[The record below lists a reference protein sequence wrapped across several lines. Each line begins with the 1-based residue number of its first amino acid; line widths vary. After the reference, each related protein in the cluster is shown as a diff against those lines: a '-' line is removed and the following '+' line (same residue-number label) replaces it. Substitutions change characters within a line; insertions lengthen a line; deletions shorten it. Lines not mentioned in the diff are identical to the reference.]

1 MNTCDRY
8 AHSVPV
14 MPSLSVPPFNRSS
27 PHCQL
32 AGVGQHPTVTRSKP
46 LDQLDAAHFFSTGSA
61 SEPSPTPHAGDTSP
75 WLTPHDGHS
84 SPWLPSVVGG
94 NVAEEYRLLA
104 SATQS
109 SAASMAVGA
118 SQRHGHGGYLELLD
132 LDALR
137 IVFLLLDAVLLLY
150 RITNVYVGG
159 QHQQQM
165 QYLFCQT
172 EASK

>member
-1 MNTCDRY
+1 
-8 AHSVPV
+8 

-61 SEPSPTPHAGDTSP
+61 SEPSPTPHAGDT
-75 WLTPHDGHS
+75 